1 MDRKSIVQCIEIVS
15 LSNTRAILRNR
26 VNPDKCSRFNP
37 QSAYKI
43 TDWPRDCFA
52 RSVRD
57 LSFFSGRFCCC
68 CYRVCA
74 QRLTK
79 SHKKMFA
86 LKGQTN
92 FVFDYFQK
100 NQQEDTHRTLFASAL
115 TANTNTPKIH
125 FPHKQTA
132 KKKIYTRL
140 VRRVGLSSLKS
151 LCRVKTYCSRD
162 RLLGDR
168 SSYYAKDRVKRQ
180 IAFTFVNS
188 NGHSKCTTFQR
199 CPNKE
204 AVCGSRT
211 DHIKVVIRTHAE

>member
-1 MDRKSIVQCIEIVS
+1 MLCMRFVIFFKTFLLLL
-15 LSNTRAILRNR
+15 LSCLCSE
-26 VNPDKCSRFNP
+26 VNQES
-37 QSAYKI
+37 
-43 TDWPRDCFA
+43 
-52 RSVRD
+52 
-57 LSFFSGRFCCC
+57 
-68 CYRVCA
+68 
-74 QRLTK
+74 
-79 SHKKMFA
+79 KKMFA

-92 FVFDYFQK
+92 FVFDYFQT

-151 LCRVKTYCSRD
+151 LCRVKTYCCRD

-168 SSYYAKDRVKRQ
+168 SSYYAKDCVKRQ